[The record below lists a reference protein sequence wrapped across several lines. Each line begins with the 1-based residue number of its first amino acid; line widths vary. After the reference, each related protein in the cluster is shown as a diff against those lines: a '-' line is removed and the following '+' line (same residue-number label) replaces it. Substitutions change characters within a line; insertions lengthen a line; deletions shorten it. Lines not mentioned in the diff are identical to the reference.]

1 MVASSN
7 PFRPARLPVLGVLA
21 PLAVVLAGCASF
33 PSSGPTGGQIRS
45 QITGEAA
52 TMPIALVQVR
62 SMADLPQSLPS
73 ATVFSEDYTPP
84 APTELVGPG
93 DVIEIAV
100 YETGVALFGGSA
112 SGGAASMAT
121 RAPTGLGPGARAERF
136 PPFRVSDTGTINF
149 PYVGEVAVA
158 GRTTDQIEALLRREL
173 RGKSQNP
180 QVLVSIA
187 QGLTNSVIIGGD
199 VRNPGRLVLPTNRE
213 SLSDVI
219 ALAGGSSGDLKDIL
233 VRIQRRDTLGEF
245 RLSDI
250 LAEPRQDIRIFPSD
264 RILLVRAPQSFSVL
278 GGAGKSDQIAF
289 NAPRLSLVEAVA
301 QSGGSSSYAGDPRAI
316 FVFRIVPGPDGTE
329 VPTVYH
335 FNMMEASSYILAQR
349 FAMRDKDVLYIGN
362 ASANQPTKL
371 IQLVGQLFFPLL
383 TAGQLISDGNNN
395 TNAAAAPTN

>member
-21 PLAVVLAGCASF
+21 PLAVLLAGCASF
-33 PSSGPTGGQIRS
+33 HWSGPTGGQIRS
-45 QITGEAA
+45 QITDEAA
-52 TMPIALVQVR
+52 TMPIALVQVQ
-62 SMADLPQSLPS
+62 SMADLPQSVPS

-112 SGGAASMAT
+112 SGGAASVAT

-395 TNAAAAPTN
+395 NAAAAAPTN

>member
-1 MVASSN
+1 MVVSSI
-7 PFRPARLPVLGVLA
+7 PFRTARLPVIGVLA
-21 PLAVVLAGCASF
+21 PLAVLLAGCASF
-33 PSSGPTGGQIRS
+33 PSSGPTGAQVRS

-62 SMADLPQSLPS
+62 SMADLPQSTPV
-73 ATVFSEDYTPP
+73 ATVFREDYTPP

-100 YETGVALFGGSA
+100 YETGVALFGGSG
-112 SGGAASMAT
+112 SAASVAT
-121 RAPTGLGPGARAERF
+121 RASTGLGPGARAERF

-219 ALAGGSSGDLKDIL
+219 ALAGGSSGELKDIL

-278 GGAGKSDQIAF
+278 GGSGRSDQIAF
-289 NAPRLSLVEAVA
+289 NAPHLSLVEAVA

-383 TAGQLISDGNNN
+383 TAGQMLTVGNN
-395 TNAAAAPTN
+395 NAAAATTN